1 MKVGDLVKPGVKG
14 NGLDPTTG
22 MVVRGHNLTW
32 VGLIVEVD
40 SRPIGYY
47 IRVLWNDGVE
57 KLHLRH
63 QIRRCNDDID

>member
-1 MKVGDLVKPGVKG
+1 MQVGDLVKPGTKG
-14 NGLDPTTG
+14 NG
-22 MVVRGHNLTW
+22 RGHNLTW

-47 IRVLWNDGVE
+47 IRVLWNDGVV

-63 QIRRCNDDID
+63 QIRRCDDDID